1 MASAYRSAQFH
12 IRSTRLFLPR
22 KVEHFARDEAY
33 EGLCTPLLTYRA
45 RSPVPEN
52 LLHLSE
58 SGEGEIK
65 VLNVK

>member
-1 MASAYRSAQFH
+1 MIWAAFH
-12 IRSTRLFLPR
+12 SRLTLMFLPR

-52 LLHLSE
+52 LLHPSG
-58 SGEGEIK
+58 SGEEEIK
-65 VLNVK
+65 VLNVE